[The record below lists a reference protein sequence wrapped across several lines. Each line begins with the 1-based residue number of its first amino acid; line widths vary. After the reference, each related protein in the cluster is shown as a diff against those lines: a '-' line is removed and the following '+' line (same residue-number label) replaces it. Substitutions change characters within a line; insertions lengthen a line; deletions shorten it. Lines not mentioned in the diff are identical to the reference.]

1 MTKKPSLAKHFL
13 AIILLLFLFNG
24 SLGQIGALNKNTC
37 KDNPKLNN
45 AECFTYVIQF
55 ENYRSGKSVISSKN
69 NLIIEYSRNSNHS
82 ERLFYGI
89 KPDGYN
95 YFQNDS
101 FIKVINLTDDG
112 LGLPRYESV
121 NYIVIEEEEEYLC
134 SSSISCNEMYKIETI
149 EMLAVK
155 DQEEF
160 YKPKFFPGFHLN
172 EKRYIYGVNHVYE
185 YNGEYRLSLYEFDD
199 NYVDKIGVGENNDI
213 KLTLF
218 PIKDDED
225 HEFLISIRLNS
236 SFLII
241 ELLNLNFEFQ
251 EIKPDFK
258 AKYTEKSFD
267 NSNIFYKSIQ
277 LQKNIFAFIYLNNYN
292 DNKLIFTNYT
302 HIIDRDSPSFDNKY
316 EWDFDLYL
324 LNPEP
329 TLSDFIKY
337 DDYRL
342 TLISNKNL
350 GNILEIFLF
359 YINENYD
366 GIKVNH
372 YSYLLNDYILNKDVT
387 ATYWNNY
394 LVFMPS
400 VSVMNNIKMDSFLFI
415 FGFANGTDSTIDIS
429 SYLSDIENNN
439 NNSND
444 TLTTELLNLL
454 IIDNNIFGYT
464 TTGEVI
470 LHTMP
475 DVLVFNKVNGDTK
488 VQIKS
493 GTIIKINDTIEIN
506 QKKDIIKTN
515 ILYNIECQ
523 FVIKSTEEN
532 FDSMAHSQYKDSN
545 YNNKFNDSIYYSRKY
560 NASFKLC
567 YKNCL
572 TCKEMG
578 ISYYDQKCESC
589 PNIYYDDNLNR
600 TINYTFTDGNCLD
613 PNMQTTIITTI
624 PITIPTTIPTTI
636 TTTIPTTINTTNI
649 PTSIPT
655 TIPTTI
661 TTTNI
666 PTSIPTTNPT
676 TIPSTIINT
685 IPPITTTIPNISSI
699 ISTALKTITTIPE
712 ISTNTSH
719 IIQTLTTVPF
729 STSIYTTIISTIPEK
744 LESTIPKTIYAN
756 IPTTSIKTTPSS
768 LISNIPTTQG
778 IKTTEVIIET
788 EQTQEI
794 TNTPIPTTI
803 KKEGISTYNIY
814 TEILSNKNE
823 PLTSEKITNTPTTSK
838 IESLTTE
845 KVKEITERITS
856 TPSSEN
862 IEYICSHICKNF
874 EPIETNH
881 MIETTEK
888 KEKTEL
894 IILKETTS
902 SILEPSTSSESN
914 TLISFLGISHFR
926 ANESLFSFN
935 IYLAPIQNIIY
946 SNLLKFPVIIYYN
959 ANIRLL
965 KEVEANCNKKN
976 GLYDSKYQYFCEVHE
991 ETKNIRQIRMEPEFD
1006 FVTQSNIT
1014 LIGIT
1019 PFAKEFMNDVQKA
1032 NDKYDII
1039 SNNTIFILNNST
1051 YTKYD
1056 ELFFNIS
1063 GLING
1068 PKPKLS
1074 NKNLILYINIESET
1088 NSKEEIQCKVT
1099 NILFDNYS
1107 LSCKANKAFK
1117 GDLQSAVSYIDDGDI
1132 LLVNFDKINQ
1142 SSIDVDIETNR
1153 KFFVSKN
1160 SGGLKP
1166 GFIAIIV
1173 IIPIIAIAA
1182 IIVLT
1187 HYFKK
1192 KSNVDKDD
1200 NVNSSSIKNLN
1211 LKI

>member
-69 NLIIEYSRNSNHS
+69 NLIIEYSRNSYHS

-121 NYIVIEEEEEYLC
+121 NYIIIDKGEECLC
-134 SSSISCNEMYKIETI
+134 SSSISCNEIYKIETI
-149 EMLAVK
+149 EMLSVI
-155 DQEEF
+155 DQDPDKL
-160 YKPKFFPGFHLN
+160 YKPKFFPGFQKN
-172 EKRYIYGVNHVYE
+172 ENSYIYVVNHFE
-185 YNGEYRLSLYEFDD
+185 TSSREYRLTLYELEDE
-199 NYVDKIGVGENNDI
+199 YVIKIGVGENNDI

-218 PIKDDED
+218 PIKDDND
-225 HEFLISIRLNS
+225 REFLISIRLDS
-236 SFLII
+236 SFLMI
-241 ELLNLNFEFQ
+241 EVFDPNTVDSERINTY
-251 EIKPDFK
+251 FK
-258 AKYTEKSFD
+258 TKYTEKSFD

-324 LNPEP
+324 LNPES

-342 TLISNKNL
+342 TLISNKNF

-372 YSYLLNDYILNKDVT
+372 YSYLLNDYVLNKDVT

-429 SYLSDIENNN
+429 PYLSDIENNN

-636 TTTIPTTINTTNI
+636 TTT
-649 PTSIPT
+649 
-655 TIPTTI
+655 
-661 TTTNI
+661 NI

-803 KKEGISTYNIY
+803 IKEGISTYNIY

-1107 LSCKANKAFK
+1107 LTCKANKAFK

-1142 SSIDVDIETNR
+1142 SSIDVDIETNQ
-1153 KFFVSKN
+1153 KFFFSKN

-1192 KSNVDKDD
+1192 KSNVGKDD
-1200 NVNSSSIKNLN
+1200 DVNSSSIKNLN